1 MPNKQKSALIGA
13 LCAFAMIVT
22 LGLSFIL
29 SSNLFQ
35 DGKSTLVL
43 PSDTEQQGMIDEQT
57 EDFAQQN
64 ESKIAQITV
73 DPSNVQAV
81 IALLSR
87 PSSYSCSVTNTLY
100 WDGGAGTLQC
110 RQYARDG
117 AYRVETLNGD
127 GVITQVQLQY
137 DGKIYAWDAGSSTY
151 YSGQAGSFSP
161 GEAAMLPTY
170 ETVCELPADQI
181 QEAELTEL
189 SGQPMI
195 RVTAVQDGRT
205 AEYIVSAVTGL
216 LYSASFSQEG
226 TRTQF
231 IQTSVL
237 SLERPADNLFTLPG
251 QNHTIFVDA

>member
-22 LGLSFIL
+22 LGLSFIV

-35 DGKSTLVL
+35 DGESALVL
-43 PSDTEQQGMIDEQT
+43 PSETEQQNALDQQT
-57 EDFAQQN
+57 DDLAQEN
-64 ESKIAQITV
+64 ESKISQITINT
-73 DPSNVQAV
+73 SNVQAV
-81 IALLSR
+81 IASLSR
-87 PSSYSCSVTNTLY
+87 PSAYSCSVSNTLY

-117 AYRVETLNGD
+117 AYRVESLDSNGT
-127 GVITQVQLQY
+127 ITRVQLQY

-170 ETVCELPADQI
+170 ETVCQLPADQI
-181 QEAELTEL
+181 QSAELIEL

-195 RVTAVQDGRT
+195 RVTATENDRT

-216 LYSASFSQEG
+216 LYSASFFQEG

-237 SLERPADNLFTLPG
+237 SLDRPADNLFTLPG
-251 QNHTIFVDA
+251 QNHTIFVDT

>member
-13 LCAFAMIVT
+13 ICAFAMIVT

-35 DGKSTLVL
+35 DGESALVL
-43 PSDTEQQGMIDEQT
+43 PEDIGQQSTTDEQN
-57 EDFAQQN
+57 EDFAQLN

-73 DPSNVQAV
+73 DRNNVQAV
-81 IALLSR
+81 IASLSR
-87 PSSYSCSVTNTLY
+87 PAAYSCSVTNTLY
-100 WDGGAGTLQC
+100 WEGGAGTLQC

-117 AYRVETLNGD
+117 AYRVETLDRD

-170 ETVCELPADQI
+170 ETVCQLPAEQI
-181 QEAELTEL
+181 EQAELTEL

-216 LYSASFSQEG
+216 LYSASFSQNG

-231 IQTSVL
+231 VQTSVL
-237 SLERPADNLFTLPG
+237 SLDRPADNLFTLPG
-251 QNHTIFVDA
+251 QTHTIFVDA